1 MRTAALMIA
10 AFLLTACASQDPE
23 RQQAVDEAV
32 QAVRDFIEV
41 RGLGEVAKMPSAS
54 RDSWESIENY
64 FLIYEGR
71 RDTFLVEFNRRCYEL
86 DDNTRIVADER
97 REAGIVRSRFDTIRG
112 CRIHRLYALTEDE
125 AEELRNLGEA
135 PGERN

>member
-1 MRTAALMIA
+1 MKTRALMIA
-10 AFLLTACASQDPE
+10 LVLLTACASQDTE

-41 RGLGEVAKMPSAS
+41 RGLDEVAKMPSGS
-54 RDSWESIENY
+54 RDSWESIENH

-71 RDTFLVEFNRRCYEL
+71 RDSYLVEFNRRCYEL
-86 DDNTRIVADER
+86 DDNTRIIADER
-97 REAGIVRSRFDTIRG
+97 REAGTIRSRFDTIRG
-112 CRIHRLYALTEDE
+112 CRIHRLYALTADE

>member
-1 MRTAALMIA
+1 MRTVTLIIA
-10 AFLLTACASQDPE
+10 AFLLTACAGQDTE
-23 RQQAVDEAV
+23 RQQAIDEAV

-41 RGLGEVAKMPSAS
+41 RGLAEVAKMPSAS
-54 RDSWESIENY
+54 GDSWESIENY

-71 RDTFLVEFNRRCYEL
+71 RDTYLVEFNRRCYEL

-112 CRIHRLYALTEDE
+112 CRIHRLYALTADE

>member
-10 AFLLTACASQDPE
+10 AFLLAACAGQDTE

-41 RGLGEVAKMPSAS
+41 RGLEEVAKMPSAS

-71 RDTFLVEFNRRCYEL
+71 RETFLVEFNRRCYEL

-112 CRIHRLYALTEDE
+112 CRIHRLYALSEDE

>member
-10 AFLLTACASQDPE
+10 AFLLAACAGQDTE

-41 RGLGEVAKMPSAS
+41 RGLEEVAKMPSAS

-112 CRIHRLYALTEDE
+112 CRIHRLYALSEDE